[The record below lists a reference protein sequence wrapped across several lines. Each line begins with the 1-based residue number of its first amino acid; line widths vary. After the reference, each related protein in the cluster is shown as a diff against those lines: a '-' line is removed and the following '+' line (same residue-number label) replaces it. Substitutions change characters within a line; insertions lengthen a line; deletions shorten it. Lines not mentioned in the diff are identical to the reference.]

1 MAKFHKFMYCDHS
14 QPNGLGS
21 QVMRMTRIENL
32 DKWSVGLLA
41 LMKTKA
47 EERALYANAQ
57 YCEEDLF
64 NEDPYEDCLC
74 DVCIQTTIDN
84 YELSRLS
91 MNRAFKAWKK
101 RRLIIKRHA
110 LKEDNNA

>member
-14 QPNGLGS
+14 RPNGLGS

-47 EERALYANAQ
+47 EERAINQ
-57 YCEEDLF
+57 
-64 NEDPYEDCLC
+64 
-74 DVCIQTTIDN
+74 
-84 YELSRLS
+84 
-91 MNRAFKAWKK
+91 
-101 RRLIIKRHA
+101 
-110 LKEDNNA
+110 LKEI

>member
-14 QPNGLGS
+14 RPNGLGS

-47 EERALYANAQ
+47 EERAILEQEEWFNNA
-57 YCEEDLF
+57 
-64 NEDPYEDCLC
+64 DPYADCLC
-74 DVCIQTTIDN
+74 DACTKTTIP
-84 YELSRLS
+84 
-91 MNRAFKAWKK
+91 F
-101 RRLIIKRHA
+101 
-110 LKEDNNA
+110 

>member
-14 QPNGLGS
+14 RPNGIGS

-47 EERALYANAQ
+47 EERAIVEQENVLNMWR
-57 YCEEDLF
+57 
-64 NEDPYEDCLC
+64 
-74 DVCIQTTIDN
+74 DVFHSN
-84 YELSRLS
+84 
-91 MNRAFKAWKK
+91 
-101 RRLIIKRHA
+101 H
-110 LKEDNNA
+110 